1 MPAAPALNEQDL
13 APVAA
18 GPRPRS
24 VSTAFILWMVL
35 AVILVA
41 SLILVLAASDDS
53 LRDAAKQA
61 LDRQGKKT
69 PSEQEIND
77 TISLIRTFGIVF
89 NLVFVALIVGFAFL
103 MRGGKNWAR
112 ISVTVVGGI
121 LVVLGLFGGGINV
134 VFVLI
139 ELLIIVAAVYFMF
152 RPDTK
157 PFFGAGKAPR

>member
-1 MPAAPALNEQDL
+1 MPAAPALNEQEL

-24 VSTAFILWMVL
+24 VTTAFILWMVL
-35 AVILVA
+35 GVILLA
-41 SLILVLAASDDS
+41 SLILVLVASDDS

-61 LDRQGKKT
+61 LDRQNKKN
-69 PSEQEIND
+69 PSEQEIKD

-89 NLVFVALIVGFAFL
+89 NLVFLALVAAFAFL
-103 MRGGKNWAR
+103 MRGGRNWAR

-134 VFVLI
+134 LFVVI
-139 ELLIIVAAVYFMF
+139 ELLIIVGAVFFMY
-152 RPDTK
+152 RPDAK
-157 PFFGAGKAPR
+157 AFFAAGKASR